1 MFFSRFGGQQ
11 PSCLHNGRSPP
22 LGVPDHAGCCDEM
35 LRQDLW
41 SLRQWGVPPLSLDGL
56 CHGKSQSKL
65 DDLGESLG
73 DDDE

>member
-1 MFFSRFGGQQ
+1 MFFPALAANKRRVSTTA
-11 PSCLHNGRSPP
+11 GRRP

-35 LRQDLW
+35 LCQDLW